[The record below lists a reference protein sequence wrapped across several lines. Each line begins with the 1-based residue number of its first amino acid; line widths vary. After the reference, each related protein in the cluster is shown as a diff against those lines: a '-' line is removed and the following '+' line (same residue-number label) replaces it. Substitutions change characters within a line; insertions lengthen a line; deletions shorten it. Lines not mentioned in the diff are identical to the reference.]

1 MGEKFHF
8 LSFSLYFCAI
18 FLDSKRF
25 FSEILLDFYRNIIT
39 YDMKQSIEN
48 LYKLDGRVPVGKA
61 LPFGL
66 QHVLA
71 MFVSNIAPIM
81 ILAGAVGLDSSI
93 SAVLIQNCMVIAG
106 IGTLVQLYPVWRIGS
121 RLPIVMGISFTF
133 LSLAISIAAAHGMGT
148 LIGAVI
154 IGGLVE
160 GTLGLFAKYWIKLI
174 PPVVAATVVTAIGFS
189 LLPVGAN
196 SFAGA
201 VGLDSSISAVLIQ
214 NCMVIAGIGTLVQL
228 YPVWRIGS
236 RLPIVMGISFTFLS
250 LAISIAAAHGMGT
263 LIGAVIIGGLVEGT
277 LGLFAKYWIKLIPPV
292 VAATVVTAIGFSL
305 LPVGANSFAG
315 GQGAA
320 DFGSMNNWIVGS
332 VTLLACLLCQI
343 FAKGFLRSLSVLVG
357 LIVGYILACFMG
369 MIDYSGLTNLSIIAL
384 PRILPFTPEFNIG
397 AILSVV
403 AVYLVSATETIG
415 DTSALCNSA
424 LKRDP
429 NTKEMGAAVCCDGFV
444 SSVSGLF
451 GCTPITSFSQNVGL
465 AAMSGVVNR
474 FTIAMGAIIMIIGGI
489 FPAIGYVLT
498 TIPQA
503 VLGGCTIMMFGSILF
518 AGFGMMARTGFS
530 QRNMVIVSLSLS
542 VGLGFTQATGMFNI
556 FPEIVR
562 TVFADNCV
570 AVVFLLAVIL
580 NLVLP
585 KNLEK

>member
-1 MGEKFHF
+1 MDNGI
-8 LSFSLYFCAI
+8 SL
-18 FLDSKRF
+18 
-25 FSEILLDFYRNIIT
+25 IIMT
-39 YDMKQSIEN
+39 TMEQSIEN

-81 ILAGAVGLDSSI
+81 ILAGAIGLDSSV

-133 LSLAISIAAAHGMGT
+133 LSLSIAIAGAHGMGT
-148 LIGAVI
+148 LV
-154 IGGLVE
+154 
-160 GTLGLFAKYWIKLI
+160 
-174 PPVVAATVVTAIGFS
+174 
-189 LLPVGAN
+189 
-196 SFAGA
+196 
-201 VGLDSSISAVLIQ
+201 
-214 NCMVIAGIGTLVQL
+214 
-228 YPVWRIGS
+228 
-236 RLPIVMGISFTFLS
+236 
-250 LAISIAAAHGMGT
+250 
-263 LIGAVIIGGLVEGT
+263 GAVIIGGLVEGT

-320 DFGSMNNWIVGS
+320 DFGSMNNWVVGS

-343 FAKGFLRSLSVLVG
+343 FVKGFLRSLSVLVG
-357 LIVGYILACFMG
+357 LLVGYVLALFMG
-369 MIDYSGLTNLSIIAL
+369 MIDFSGLSGLSIVAL
-384 PRILPFTPEFNIG
+384 PKLLPFTPEFNIG

-429 NTKEMGAAVCCDGFV
+429 KTKEMGAAVCCDGFV

-503 VLGGCTIMMFGSILF
+503 VLGGCTIMMFGTIVVSGLQ
-518 AGFGMMARTGFS
+518 MVSKCGFS
-530 QRNMVIVSLSLS
+530 HRNITIAALSLS
-542 VGLGFTQATGMFNI
+542 VGIGFTQVPEVFAV
-556 FPEIVR
+556 FPKIVQ
-562 TVFADNCV
+562 TVFAENCV
-570 AVVFLLAVIL
+570 AVVFVVALLM
-580 NLVLP
+580 NLILP
-585 KNLEK
+585 KEMEE